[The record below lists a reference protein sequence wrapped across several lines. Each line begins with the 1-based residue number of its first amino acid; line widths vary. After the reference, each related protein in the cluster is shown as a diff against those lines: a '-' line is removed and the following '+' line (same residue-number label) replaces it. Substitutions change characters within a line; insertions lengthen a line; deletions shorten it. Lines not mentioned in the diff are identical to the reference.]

1 MVDLYYIEDDPDI
14 ACAVKEYLEHKNFRV
29 TVCAT
34 LAQARQ
40 ALQIRVPALVLL
52 DWNMPDGRGDG
63 LCRWIRGNWKELPVI
78 FLTVRGDS
86 RDIVAGFRNG
96 ADDYVV
102 KPFELEVLYSRI
114 QALLRRTGNV
124 AKRYLS
130 CDRIMVDVNRR
141 AVFCYREE
149 MPDGNTA
156 ISSGLHVTVDDKKEI
171 ADDYVSMPS
180 GRKEETP
187 SGYTSMPSD
196 RKEETPREIAL
207 SAAEYQLLLYL
218 MENKGKTVT
227 REKILEQV
235 WDVNGSYVNNNTLT
249 VTMKRLRDKL
259 GQPAC
264 LKTVRSVGYRMEDT
278 I

>member
-1 MVDLYYIEDDPDI
+1 MIELCYVEDNPDI
-14 ACAVKEYLEHKNFRV
+14 ADTVKQYLAQKGFRV

-40 ALQIRVPALVLL
+40 TLQANVPTLVLL
-52 DWNMPDGRGDG
+52 DWNMPDGRGDR
-63 LCRWIRGNWKELPVI
+63 LCQWIRSRWKELPVI

-86 RDIVAGFRNG
+86 ADIVSGFKSG

-114 QALLRRTGNV
+114 LALLRRTRDTAGQ
-124 AKRYLS
+124 YLS
-130 CDRIMVDVNRR
+130 CGGIVIDRSRMTVS
-141 AVFCYREE
+141 CQGEE
-149 MPDGNTA
+149 
-156 ISSGLHVTVDDKKEI
+156 IS
-171 ADDYVSMPS
+171 
-180 GRKEETP
+180 
-187 SGYTSMPSD
+187 
-196 RKEETPREIAL
+196 L
-207 SAAEYQLLLYL
+207 SISEYQLLLYL
-218 MENKGKTVT
+218 IQNKGRTVT

-235 WDVNGSYVNNNTLT
+235 WDINGNYVNDNTLT

-259 GQPAC
+259 SQPAC